1 MDSAFYLSRLLSFDP
16 SSTRIWKF
24 PKYDGKLTIL
34 QMTNSLMNLFANST
48 EQNLQVVVTDEQEQ
62 ELKDVFSVCK
72 ALGLVYQVEA
82 RAYRPSKTLIAGL
95 EERLD
100 FLQMWQIA
108 LLNFQFPCSSDMPE
122 FRNLDRR
129 LQVKPFL
136 FLLQLLHDPELNYSL
151 NKKEVRLALV
161 YGNNP
166 SCLEVCKERILDY
179 RRKGKWT
186 IVRNYKQ
193 EWYDLDTQVSPDDLL
208 TRITT
213 QAEYFTNLAIN
224 SKLVIPIWSGI
235 ITYSK
240 MVEPLFMSAQQTN
253 SAAIGLDGEVNKT
266 HETEDFLY
274 EKVSQF
280 IRFNE
285 VPDVDEEAEASQG
298 GVENGKEETGKS
310 SRGYLEAKLT
320 EYRKK
325 VPIENLDLPCV
336 VLEMFGYSGTKLKLL
351 DMTYRSTINDVWF
364 RLFDDNNANLLDF
377 VVKSLQNEARIIL
390 YEFINQDD
398 YEKYLNG
405 SRKWSLSEAQK
416 ADIENKLIAIALY
429 CKRITLRKKGFPK
442 FDAWSLMLDYSL
454 NKDIAKGLVSLLDN
468 EEAQSEVKRAR
479 SSKRLPTLPP
489 VSDKKGK
496 ANKSQGKKNSS
507 KTNIFPVGEEQ
518 SSTKKRAPR
527 KLDLHQIVK
536 EIVAL
541 EFQQGIRT
549 KHESE
554 IIDLRTKIARKYP
567 QSTLPTNNR
576 QIISICKKSLL
587 DWGDGVYIAP
597 KSAHYPQKLLDEILN
612 YIRDDSRSEKY
623 YSDIFNRF
631 QGRLNFETNITS
643 PIALRSLLQ
652 SLFEEEFTF
661 NEKFVSRNI
670 SDTNNID
677 KDVYQIITMN
687 GGNPIQRN
695 ELCEELFGGNDS
707 ILKSE
712 IKKSTKVIKWGDTT
726 YFHTDLLKNTAQ
738 INKAFS
744 ALLRKQIERNN
755 GFTSMSLFYAECVLS
770 NSAVM
775 EENHISNEI
784 ELYNYCQFFLGN
796 LFNFQQPNIFLKES
810 PNKTI
815 PELIRDKF
823 LDTEF
828 TDKEVITYGEVF
840 SWSQM
845 SITNGIILMA
855 NSSHIRISNSRFMPR
870 VDFSQYEKW
879 CDDVNRILDI
889 EIDGDDYCLS
899 SSLEPFLG
907 FPHFGLPWNAYL
919 LESFLSLPKARFR
932 VLPVDKENR
941 LQYFFIV
948 VRKNSKYFSYNELV
962 ADLLRKSAF
971 AVLSEAE
978 MEDFLLDNGLGEGGV
993 PTIIKKD
1000 PKFHFSDGRFSLL

>member
-1 MDSAFYLSRLLSFDP
+1 
-16 SSTRIWKF
+16 
-24 PKYDGKLTIL
+24 
-34 QMTNSLMNLFANST
+34 MNLFANST
-48 EQNLQVVVTDEQEQ
+48 DHNLQVVITDEQEQ
-62 ELKDVFSVCK
+62 ELLDVFSVCK
-72 ALGLVYQVEA
+72 ALGLIYQVEA
-82 RAYRPSKTLIAGL
+82 RTYRPSKTLIAVL

-100 FLQMWQIA
+100 YLQMWQIA
-108 LLNFQFPCSSDMPE
+108 LLNFQFPCFSDIPE

-151 NKKEVRLALV
+151 NKKEVKLALV

-193 EWYDLDTQVSPDDLL
+193 EWYDFDTQASPDDLL

-213 QAEYFTNLAIN
+213 QAEYFTNIAIN
-224 SKLVIPIWSGI
+224 SKLVILIWSGI

-240 MVEPLFMSAQQTN
+240 MVKPLFISALQTSN
-253 SAAIGLDGEVNKT
+253 AVIGLDGEANMT

-285 VPDVDEEAEASQG
+285 VPDVDEEVEAALGSG
-298 GVENGKEETGKS
+298 NNDKEETGKS
-310 SRGYLEAKLT
+310 SIGSLDAKLT

-325 VPIENLDLPCV
+325 IPIENLALPFV
-336 VLEMFGYSGTKLKLL
+336 ILEMFGFSGTKLKQL
-351 DMTYRSTINDVWF
+351 DMTYQSTINDVWL
-364 RLFDDNNANLLDF
+364 RLFDDNNANLIDF
-377 VVKSLQNEARIIL
+377 VVKSLQKEAEIII
-390 YEFINQDD
+390 YEFINKDD
-398 YEKYLNG
+398 YEKYLIG

-416 ADIENKLIAIALY
+416 DDIEKKLIAIALY
-429 CKRITLRKKGFPK
+429 CKRIALSKKGFPK

-454 NKDIAKGLVSLLDN
+454 KKDIAKGLVSLLEN
-468 EEAQSEVKRAR
+468 EEAQSEVKQAR
-479 SSKRLPTLPP
+479 DSIRLPALPP

-496 ANKSQGKKNSS
+496 AIYKSSGPQGKKNNSR
-507 KTNIFPVGEEQ
+507 TNTLQVEKAQ
-518 SSTKKRAPR
+518 SSTTKRASR
-527 KLDLHQIVK
+527 KVFLHQIVK
-536 EIVAL
+536 EIVAE
-541 EFQQGIRT
+541 EFQQGIQT
-549 KHESE
+549 KNEAE
-554 IIDLRTKIARKYP
+554 IIDLREKIARKYP
-567 QSTLPTNNR
+567 QSTLRTNSR
-576 QIISICKKSLL
+576 QIISICKNALL
-587 DWGDGVYIAP
+587 DWGDGVFIAP
-597 KSAHYPQKLLDEILN
+597 KSAHYPPKLLDEIWD
-612 YIRDDSRSEKY
+612 YIREDSRSEKY

-631 QGRLNFETNITS
+631 QGRLNFETNIAN

-652 SLFEEEFTF
+652 SLCKDEFTF
-661 NEKFVSRNI
+661 NEKFVSTTN

-677 KDVYQIITMN
+677 NDVYQIITMN
-687 GGNPIQRN
+687 GGNPIQRH

-712 IKKSTKVIKWGDTT
+712 IKKSTKVIKWGDAT

-738 INKAFS
+738 INNAFS
-744 ALLRKQIERNN
+744 TLLRKQIERNN

-770 NSAVM
+770 NGSVM

-784 ELYNYCQFFLGN
+784 ELYNYCQFYLGN
-796 LFNFQQPNIFLKES
+796 LFNFQQPNILLKKS

-823 LDTEF
+823 LETEF
-828 TDKEVITYGEVF
+828 TDKEVINYGELF

-855 NSSHIRISNSRFMPR
+855 NSSHMRISNSRFIPR
-870 VDFSQYEKW
+870 VDFSLYEKW

-889 EIDGDDYCLS
+889 EMDGDDYCLS

-907 FPHFGLPWNAYL
+907 FPHFDLPWNAYL

-948 VRKNSKYFSYNELV
+948 VRKDSKYFSYNELV
-962 ADLLRKSAF
+962 ADVLRKKAF
-971 AVLSEAE
+971 AALSEVE

-1000 PKFHFSDGRFSLL
+1000 PKFHFSDGRFAL